1 MNAWFRRGER
11 AAHQPQAYTP
21 GGDYDGGGYGDDYN
35 DDPGEAPTHPD
46 AWLLDVQ
53 TPAPMSAPRLP
64 TAPIAPR
71 PAPRWPQGGAPS
83 QAPLLEL
90 RDVTINYGQ
99 IAAVRNLSL
108 VVGQGELVA
117 LLGANGAGKTTTLR
131 TISGL
136 QRPRAGQIF
145 YDGRR
150 IDRLSAE
157 QIAQQGLAH
166 LPEGRGMFPRLTV
179 DENFRMAAYG
189 AHIPAGEYSARL
201 DDALHLFP
209 VLGERM
215 GQLAGTL
222 SGGQQQMLAV
232 ARALITRPRLLMIDE
247 LSFGLAPVVV
257 KQLFA
262 LLPTILASGTSILLV
277 EQFVGQALAVATRAY
292 VLEKGELTFAG
303 PANDLAERE
312 GFVESSYL
320 GSGAGRP
327 DYQRTRSEETEMLR
341 VRVAPALVRRL
352 RAVGNGRSLHQM
364 ANEALTRYLAADAAA
379 HPPTA
384 AQANDTYGDR
394 GSPQRESQKR
404 DNQRGGAQ

>member
-11 AAHQPQAYTP
+11 ASHQPRPYVP
-21 GGDYDGGGYGDDYN
+21 GSDDGYSDDYSEN
-35 DDPGEAPTHPD
+35 YSDDPGEAPTHPD

-53 TPAPMSAPRLP
+53 TPAPLSAPRLP

-71 PAPRWPQGGAPS
+71 SAPRWPQRGAS
-83 QAPLLEL
+83 AEAPLLEL
-90 RDVTINYGQ
+90 RDLTINYGQ

-136 QRPRAGQIF
+136 QRPRVGQIL
-145 YDGRR
+145 YDGQR

-157 QIAQQGLAH
+157 QIAQKGIAH

-189 AHIPAGEYSARL
+189 AHIPAGEYGARL
-201 DDALHLFP
+201 DDALQLFP

-215 GQLAGTL
+215 SQLAGTL

-232 ARALITRPRLLMIDE
+232 ARALVTRPRLLMIDE

-262 LLPTILASGTSILLV
+262 LLPTILAGGTSILLV

-303 PANDLAERE
+303 AAKDLADRE

-320 GSGAGRP
+320 GSGAQRP
-327 DYQRTRSEETEMLR
+327 DYQRTRTEETEMLR

-352 RAVGNGRSLHQM
+352 RAVGKGRSLHEM
-364 ANEALTRYLAADAAA
+364 ANEALTRYLAADEAANGR
-379 HPPTA
+379 TA
-384 AQANDTYGDR
+384 TQANGTPR
-394 GSPQRESQKR
+394 NPENPLQER
-404 DNQRGGAQ
+404 DDQRGGAQ

>member
-11 AAHQPQAYTP
+11 ASHQPQAYAP
-21 GGDYDGGGYGDDYN
+21 GGDGDGYGDDYS

-53 TPAPMSAPRLP
+53 TPPPMSAPMSAPHRP
-64 TAPIAPR
+64 TAPITRRSAPQ
-71 PAPRWPQGGAPS
+71 WPQRGASS

-99 IAAVRNLSL
+99 IAAVRTLSL

-136 QRPRAGQIF
+136 QRPRAGQIL
-145 YDGRR
+145 YDGQR

-157 QIAQQGLAH
+157 QIAQKGIAH

-201 DDALHLFP
+201 DDALQLFP

-215 GQLAGTL
+215 SQLAGTL

-232 ARALITRPRLLMIDE
+232 ARALVTRPRLLMIDE

-262 LLPTILASGTSILLV
+262 LLPNILAGGTSILLV

-303 PANDLAERE
+303 SAKDLAERE

-320 GSGAGRP
+320 GSGAQRP
-327 DYQRTRSEETEMLR
+327 DYQRTRTEETEMLR

-352 RAVGNGRSLHQM
+352 RAVGNGRSLHEM
-364 ANEALTRYLAADAAA
+364 ANEALARYLAADEAA
-379 HPPTA
+379 HAPTA
-384 AQANDTYGDR
+384 AQANDTHGNL
-394 GSPQRESQKR
+394 GNPQR
-404 DNQRGGAQ
+404 DDQRGGAL

>member
-1 MNAWFRRGER
+1 MNAWFRRGAR
-11 AAHQPQAYTP
+11 DSNQPHTNTP
-21 GGDYDGGGYGDDYN
+21 GGDDGYGDDYG
-35 DDPGEAPTHPD
+35 DAPTNPD
-46 AWLLDVQ
+46 AWLLDVP
-53 TPAPMSAPRLP
+53 TPAPMSAPISAPRSVSHLP
-64 TAPIAPR
+64 TAPIPPR
-71 PAPRWPQGGAPS
+71 PAPHWPLSGDSS

-90 RDVTINYGQ
+90 RDVTIRYGQ

-108 VVGQGELVA
+108 VVGEGELVA

-136 QRPRAGQIF
+136 QRPRAGQIL
-145 YDGRR
+145 YDGQR

-157 QIAQQGLAH
+157 QIAQKGIAH

-189 AHIPAGEYSARL
+189 ARIPAGEYGARL
-201 DDALHLFP
+201 DDALGLFP

-232 ARALITRPRLLMIDE
+232 ARALVTRPRLLMIDE

-262 LLPTILASGTSILLV
+262 LLPNILAGGTSILLV

-303 PANDLAERE
+303 PAADLAERE

-320 GSGAGRP
+320 GSGAQRP

-352 RAVGNGRSLHQM
+352 RAVGKGRSLHEM
-364 ANEALTRYLAADAAA
+364 ANEALTRYLATDEAPNAPTGA
-379 HPPTA
+379 TA
-384 AQANDTYGDR
+384 APTNDTR
-394 GSPQRESQKR
+394 GGNLGNLQS
-404 DNQRGGAQ
+404 DDQRGGAR